1 MKAKQVVVTGVFDD
15 IRSGHIRFLEEASR
29 AGELTVLLWGDDL
42 LNQRQGRPPKFPEAE
57 RLYFLQAIRFVQRVH
72 LITQPFGADT
82 LPEVASL
89 RPDVWAVGN
98 SEDAVAKKM
107 YCVAQ
112 GLRYHLVRD
121 EDLRGFPDSPVMVST
136 ASRQKKVVVTGSYD
150 WFHSGHVRFFEEV
163 GAYGDLYV
171 IVGHDANIRLL
182 KGEGHPLLPGPERRY
197 VVGSIK
203 YVKQALIS
211 SGNGWL
217 DADPEIRQLKPDI
230 YAVNEDGDKG
240 GKREYCQ
247 KNGIQYLVLKRT
259 PASGLPVRSSTLLR
273 GF

>member
-1 MKAKQVVVTGVFDD
+1 
-15 IRSGHIRFLEEASR
+15 
-29 AGELTVLLWGDDL
+29 
-42 LNQRQGRPPKFPEAE
+42 
-57 RLYFLQAIRFVQRVH
+57 
-72 LITQPFGADT
+72 
-82 LPEVASL
+82 
-89 RPDVWAVGN
+89 
-98 SEDAVAKKM
+98 
-107 YCVAQ
+107 
-112 GLRYHLVRD
+112 
-121 EDLRGFPDSPVMVST
+121 MVST

>member
-15 IRSGHIRFLEEASR
+15 IRSEHIRFLEEASR

-42 LNQRQGRPPKFPEAE
+42 VNQRQRQLPKFPEAE
-57 RLYFLQAIRFVQRVH
+57 RLYFLQAIRFVQQVQ
-72 LITQPFGADT
+72 LITKPFAADT
-82 LPEVASL
+82 LPEVMGL
-89 RPDVWAVGN
+89 RPDVWAVGI
-98 SEDAVAKKM
+98 SEDTAAKRIF
-107 YCVAQ
+107 CAAQ
-112 GLRYHLVRD
+112 GLQYHLVRD

-136 ASRQKKVVVTGSYD
+136 ASGQKKVVVTGSYD

-163 GAYGDLYV
+163 SAYGDLYV

-182 KGEGHPLLPGPERRY
+182 KGAGHPLLPGAERRY

-203 YVKQALIS
+203 CVKQALIS

-259 PASGLPVRSSTLLR
+259 PASGLPERSSTLLR

>member
-1 MKAKQVVVTGVFDD
+1 MNAKQVVVTGVFDD
-15 IRSGHIRFLEEASR
+15 IRSEHIRFLEEASR
-29 AGELTVLLWGDDL
+29 VGELTVLLWGDDL

-57 RLYFLQAIRFVQRVH
+57 RLYFLQAIRFVQGVH
-72 LITQPFGADT
+72 LITKPFTADT
-82 LPEVASL
+82 LPEVAGL
-89 RPDVWAVGN
+89 RPNVWAVGN
-98 SEDAVAKKM
+98 SDDTAAKRTF
-107 YCVAQ
+107 CAAQ
-112 GLRYHLVRD
+112 GLQYHLVRD
-121 EDLRGFPDSPVMVST
+121 DDLRGFPDSPALHST
-136 ASRQKKVVVTGSYD
+136 VTGRKKVVVTGSYD

-163 GAYGDLYV
+163 SAYGDLYV

-182 KGEGHPLLPGPERRY
+182 KGAGHPLLPEGERRY

-259 PASGLPVRSSTLLR
+259 PASGLPERSSTLLR